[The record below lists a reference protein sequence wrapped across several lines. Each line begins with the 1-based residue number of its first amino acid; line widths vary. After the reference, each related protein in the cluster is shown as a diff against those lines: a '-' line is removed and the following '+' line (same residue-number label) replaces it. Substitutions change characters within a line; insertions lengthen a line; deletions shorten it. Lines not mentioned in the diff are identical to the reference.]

1 MEGRALL
8 RTIGGCDRIRVCKLS
23 VFGDLFMKNETASNP
38 TKVQLSR
45 LWWYLLLVI
54 LLSAFCYI
62 TLNVWLLPY
71 SIEHSETGKMTAG
84 YLLYAA
90 IGLLFSTPT
99 PFVAVLI
106 ISLFIEKTGLR
117 QMFRDIFRTEDKR
130 KTLLIAGG
138 FCLLAFIY
146 AILFGTPNGSPWYMF
161 PLGFL
166 IMIPFVGI
174 AEETGWR
181 GLLQP
186 ELDKRMPYPFSVL
199 LTAAIWFVWH
209 FPVFIDPTSNHYGDS
224 VIGFAITIFIW
235 AFALAAIYKSTKSV
249 IACAVYHTF
258 IDAIGAVYDWNALF
272 DPFPGSIAANVH
284 RVIWLTASVVL
295 WLAAE
300 KKERHKKQM
309 I

>member
-1 MEGRALL
+1 
-8 RTIGGCDRIRVCKLS
+8 
-23 VFGDLFMKNETASNP
+23 MKNAVTSKTHKAGS
-38 TKVQLSR
+38 SR
-45 LWWYLLLVI
+45 LWWYLILVVI
-54 LLSAFCYI
+54 LSAFCYI
-62 TLNVWLLPY
+62 TLDVLLLPY

-106 ISLFIEKTGLR
+106 ISLFIEKIGIR

-130 KTLLIAGG
+130 KTLLITGG
-138 FCLLAFIY
+138 FCLLAFVY

-186 ELDKRMPYPFSVL
+186 D
-199 LTAAIWFVWH
+199 
-209 FPVFIDPTSNHYGDS
+209 
-224 VIGFAITIFIW
+224 
-235 AFALAAIYKSTKSV
+235 
-249 IACAVYHTF
+249 
-258 IDAIGAVYDWNALF
+258 
-272 DPFPGSIAANVH
+272 
-284 RVIWLTASVVL
+284 
-295 WLAAE
+295 AAE
-300 KKERHKKQM
+300 ARMK
-309 I
+309 

>member
-1 MEGRALL
+1 
-8 RTIGGCDRIRVCKLS
+8 
-23 VFGDLFMKNETASNP
+23 MKNAITSRSN
-38 TKVQLSR
+38 KVHLSR
-45 LWWYLLLVI
+45 LWWYLI
-54 LLSAFCYI
+54 LIIVLSAFCYI

-71 SIEHSETGKMTAG
+71 SIEYSETGKMTAG
-84 YLLYAA
+84 YFLYAA

-99 PFVAVLI
+99 PFIAVLI
-106 ISLFIEKTGLR
+106 ISLFIEKIGIR
-117 QMFRDIFRTEDKR
+117 QMFRNIFRTENKL
-130 KTLLIAGG
+130 KTILITGG
-138 FCLLAFIY
+138 FCLFALVY

-186 ELDKRMPYPFSVL
+186 ELDNRMSYPFSVL

-235 AFALAAIYKSTKSV
+235 AFALAAIYKTTRSV
-249 IACAVYHTF
+249 IACALYHTF

-272 DPFPGSIAANVH
+272 DGFPGSVSTNVY
-284 RVIWLTASVVL
+284 RIVWLTAGVVL
-295 WLAAE
+295 WLIAD
-300 KKERHKKQM
+300 KKEKHSAP
-309 I
+309 

>member
-1 MEGRALL
+1 
-8 RTIGGCDRIRVCKLS
+8 
-23 VFGDLFMKNETASNP
+23 MKNTATPKQNGIRSN
-38 TKVQLSR
+38 R
-45 LWWYLLLVI
+45 LRWYLLLIV

-62 TLNVWLLPY
+62 TLDVLLLPY
-71 SIEHSETGKMTAG
+71 SIEYGETGKMTAG
-84 YLLYAA
+84 YFLYAA

-99 PFVAVLI
+99 PFLAVLI
-106 ISLFIEKTGLR
+106 ISVFIEKTGLR
-117 QMFRDIFRTEDKR
+117 RMFRGIFFTEH
-130 KTLLIAGG
+130 KTKTALITGP
-138 FCLLAFIY
+138 FCLLALVY
-146 AILFGTPNGSPWYMF
+146 AILYGKPNGSPWYMF

-224 VIGFAITIFIW
+224 VAGFAVTIFIW
-235 AFALAAIYKSTKSV
+235 AFALAAIYRSTKSV
-249 IACAVYHTF
+249 IACALYHTF

-272 DPFPGSIAANVH
+272 DAFPGSVPANVY
-284 RVIWLTASVVL
+284 RAVWLAAAVVL
-295 WLAAE
+295 WCVADR
-300 KKERHKKQM
+300 KERRAAPPSGGAVRPERQSTRGERFTAHGCQAE
-309 I
+309 

>member
-1 MEGRALL
+1 MRMNKKTLE
-8 RTIGGCDRIRVCKLS
+8 
-23 VFGDLFMKNETASNP
+23 NSN
-38 TKVQLSR
+38 KAQLSR

-54 LLSAFCYI
+54 VLSAFCYI
-62 TLNVWLLPY
+62 TLDVLLLPY
-71 SIEHSETGKMTAG
+71 SIEYSETGKMTVG
-84 YLLYAA
+84 YFLYAA

-106 ISLFIEKTGLR
+106 FSLFIEKIGIK
-117 QMFRDIFRTEDKR
+117 QMFRNIFHTENKL
-130 KTLLIAGG
+130 KTLLITGG
-138 FCLLAFIY
+138 FCLLAFVY
-146 AILFGTPNGSPWYMF
+146 AVLFGTPNGSPWYMF

-199 LTAAIWFVWH
+199 LTAVIWFIWH

-224 VIGFAITIFIW
+224 IIGFGITIFIW

-249 IACAVYHTF
+249 IACALYHTF
-258 IDAIGAVYDWNALF
+258 IDAIGAVYDWNLLF
-272 DPFPGSIAANVH
+272 DGFPGSLSTNIYRGIWLIAA
-284 RVIWLTASVVL
+284 VVL
-295 WLAAE
+295 WFYAD
-300 KKERHKKQM
+300 KKEKHAAS
-309 I
+309 

>member
-1 MEGRALL
+1 MSTEAAPKKTGAHL
-8 RTIGGCDRIRVCKLS
+8 
-23 VFGDLFMKNETASNP
+23 N
-38 TKVQLSR
+38 R
-45 LWWYLLLVI
+45 LWWYLI
-54 LLSAFCYI
+54 LIVALSAFCFV
-62 TLNVWLLPY
+62 TLNIWLQPY
-71 SIEHSETGKMTAG
+71 SVAYSETGKMTAG

-106 ISLFIEKTGLR
+106 IALFIEKTGVR
-117 QMFRDIFRTEDKR
+117 QLFRSIFHTENKG
-130 KTLLIAGG
+130 KTILITGA
-138 FCLLAFIY
+138 FCLFALVY
-146 AILFGTPNGSPWYMF
+146 ALLFGTPNGSPWYMF

-186 ELDKRMPYPFSVL
+186 ELNQRMSFPFSVL

-224 VIGFAITIFIW
+224 VVGFAITIFIW

-249 IACAVYHTF
+249 IACALYHTF

-272 DPFPGSIAANVH
+272 DGFPGNLPTNIYRAV
-284 RVIWLTASVVL
+284 
-295 WLAAE
+295 WLASSLALWFAADRKE
-300 KKERHKKQM
+300 KRRSS
-309 I
+309 

>member
-1 MEGRALL
+1 MSDE
-8 RTIGGCDRIRVCKLS
+8 K
-23 VFGDLFMKNETASNP
+23 TAVRQKP
-38 TKVQLSR
+38 QLNR
-45 LWWYLLLVI
+45 LWWYLILVV
-54 LLSAFCYI
+54 LLSAFCYV
-62 TLNVWLLPY
+62 TLDVWLLPY
-71 SIEHSETGKMTAG
+71 SIAYKETGRMTGG
-84 YLLYAA
+84 YFLFAA

-106 ISLFIEKTGLR
+106 MSLFIEKTGVKQL
-117 QMFRDIFRTEDKR
+117 FRSIFRTENKL
-130 KTLLIAGG
+130 KTILITGA
-138 FCLLAFIY
+138 FCLFALVY
-146 AILFGTPNGSPWYMF
+146 AILFGKPNGSPWYMF

-224 VIGFAITIFIW
+224 VIGFGITIFIW
-235 AFALAAIYKSTKSV
+235 AFALAAIYKATKSV
-249 IACAVYHTF
+249 IACALYHTF

-272 DPFPGSIAANVH
+272 DGFPGNISTNVY
-284 RVIWLTASVVL
+284 RAVWLIASVVL
-295 WLAAE
+295 WLAAAKRE
-300 KKERHKKQM
+300 KHSVQTDTGGGE
-309 I
+309 ITV

>member
-1 MEGRALL
+1 MKDAMESGPNKAHL
-8 RTIGGCDRIRVCKLS
+8 
-23 VFGDLFMKNETASNP
+23 N
-38 TKVQLSR
+38 R

-54 LLSAFCYI
+54 ALSAFCYI
-62 TLNVWLLPY
+62 TLDVLLLSY
-71 SIEHSETGKMTAG
+71 SIAYSETGKMTAG
-84 YLLYAA
+84 YFLYAA

-99 PFVAVLI
+99 PFIAVLI
-106 ISLFIEKTGLR
+106 ISLFIEKIGIR
-117 QMFRDIFRTEDKR
+117 QMFRNIFRTENKV
-130 KTLLIAGG
+130 KTILITGG
-138 FCLLAFIY
+138 FCLLAFVY

-224 VIGFAITIFIW
+224 IIGFGITIFIW

-249 IACAVYHTF
+249 IACALYHTF
-258 IDAIGAVYDWNALF
+258 VDAIGAVYDWNALF
-272 DPFPGSIAANVH
+272 DGFPGSVSTNVY
-284 RVIWLTASVVL
+284 RGIWLLTAVFL
-295 WLAAE
+295 WLIAE
-300 KKERHKKQM
+300 KKDMTEAVGNDDDLR
-309 I
+309 